1 MFSKYFLSIII
12 PAYQEEI
19 RLQKTLPSLRNYLT
33 NQDYSWEVIVV
44 DDGSSDRT
52 ARIPYEIFSKT
63 EPVKIIKNP
72 KNRGKGFSVRQGVM
86 EAQGE
91 VILISD
97 ADFSTP
103 IEEIEKLQA
112 FIRKGYDITIGSRS
126 LVDSNIEV
134 RQAWY
139 REAMGRIF
147 NIFVQMMVLRGF
159 IDTQCGFKCFDR
171 EKTLPIFSQMMVDGF
186 CFDVEFLFI
195 AKKQGLKIIEVPVK
209 WKHVPF
215 SRVSLISDPIQML
228 LDLMSICKNN
238 KKGLYR

>member
-1 MFSKYFLSIII
+1 
-12 PAYQEEI
+12 
-19 RLQKTLPSLRNYLT
+19 
-33 NQDYSWEVIVV
+33 
-44 DDGSSDRT
+44 
-52 ARIPYEIFSKT
+52 
-63 EPVKIIKNP
+63 
-72 KNRGKGFSVRQGVM
+72 M
-86 EAQGE
+86 EAQVE

-97 ADFSTP
+97 TDFSTP

-112 FIRKGYDITIGSRS
+112 YIRKCYDITIGSRS
-126 LVDSNIEV
+126 LVNSNIEV

-195 AKKQGLKIIEVPVK
+195 AKK
-209 WKHVPF
+209 
-215 SRVSLISDPIQML
+215 
-228 LDLMSICKNN
+228 
-238 KKGLYR
+238 

>member
-19 RLQKTLPSLRNYLT
+19 RLQKTLPNLRNYLT

-44 DDGSSDRT
+44 DDGSSDET
-52 ARIPYEIFSKT
+52 ARIPHKIFSKT
-63 EPVKIIKNP
+63 EPVKVIKNP
-72 KNRGKGFSVRQGVM
+72 KNRGKGFSVKQGVM

-103 IEEIEKLQA
+103 IEELEKLQA
-112 FIRKGYDITIGSRS
+112 CVRKGYDIAIGSRS

-139 REAMGRIF
+139 RESMGRIF
-147 NIFVQMMVLRGF
+147 NVFVQMTVLRGF
-159 IDTQCGFKCFDR
+159 IDTQCGFKYFSR
-171 EKTLPIFSQMMVDGF
+171 EKTVPIFSQMTVQGF
-186 CFDVEFLFI
+186 CFDVEFLFV

-209 WKHVPF
+209 WRHVPF
-215 SRVSLISDPIQML
+215 SRVSLISDSIHML
-228 LDLMSICKNN
+228 LDLMRIRKNN